1 MIENG
6 MELKFMYGSAV
17 SVGLTAI
24 TAWIGSWDLALKILF
39 FMIVIDYV
47 SGIMK
52 GAAGEGLSSAIG
64 AKGIIKKA
72 TIFIIVLIAHLI
84 DQVALNSTPLFRT
97 GAAYFY
103 IANEGIS
110 ILENATA
117 LGVPVPEFISKALL
131 IMKEQNDGLNQNET
145 GTKGV

>member
-1 MIENG
+1 MIEKG
-6 MELKFMYGSAV
+6 IELKTVIGSVV
-17 SVGLTAI
+17 SVSLTGI
-24 TAWIGSWDLALKILF
+24 TAWFGGWDLALKILF

-47 SGIMK
+47 TGFMK

-64 AKGIIKKA
+64 TRGIMKKA

-84 DQVALNSTPLFRT
+84 DQVALNSAPLFRT

-110 ILENATA
+110 IIENATA
-117 LGVPVPEFISKALL
+117 LGVPVPDFIKKVLK
-131 IMKEQNDGLNQNET
+131 IMKEQNNNLDNE
-145 GTKGV
+145 KDVI